1 MNKFTVCFSN
11 AIESTPIHELG
22 HVLGLPH
29 TFYGNEDAGA
39 KYTYED
45 GKMDNITNYAHNIGI
60 KPQSFFEWQW
70 ETLNI
75 RKKILTINE

>member
-45 GKMDNITNYAHNIGI
+45 GKKLSIKWIILWITVSGLSLHCPA
-60 KPQSFFEWQW
+60 PLS
-70 ETLNI
+70 L
-75 RKKILTINE
+75 